1 MANPPA
7 WLLADGRVVLE
18 RRGAVQAALALEA
31 ALRCDRRNGRAPG
44 RDLAVLAA
52 VLLTA
57 VPQLTAILPE
67 VQRCWSVMCAEAG
80 LCAEISMSLTS
91 GAGMPGSPR

>member
-18 RRGAVQAALALEA
+18 RRGAVQTALALEA
-31 ALRCDRRNGRAPG
+31 ALRCERRNSRAPG

-52 VLLTA
+52 VLLAA
-57 VPQLTAILPE
+57 VHN
-67 VQRCWSVMCAEAG
+67 
-80 LCAEISMSLTS
+80 
-91 GAGMPGSPR
+91 